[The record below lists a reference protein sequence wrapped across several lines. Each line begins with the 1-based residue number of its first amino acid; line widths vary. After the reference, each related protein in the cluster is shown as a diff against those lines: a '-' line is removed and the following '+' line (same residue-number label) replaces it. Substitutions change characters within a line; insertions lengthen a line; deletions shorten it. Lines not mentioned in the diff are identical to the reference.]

1 MSNKHAEINAA
12 LANLAKLND
21 KLQSSEH
28 FYAKALEHAS
38 EYAGNDEKI
47 ERVRDEKA
55 ESAHHQV
62 QSVKQEIEDQMRLIG
77 DLVSKQ

>member
-38 EYAGNDEKI
+38 EYAGYNEKI

-55 ESAHHQV
+55 ESAYHEV
-62 QSVKQEIEDQMRLIG
+62 KSVKQEIADQIQLIE
-77 DLVSKQ
+77 DLVAKK